1 MSVNVNQGPA
11 VPLSSRQN
19 WYKAAIWRWKWA
31 VNDTAKRPSYM
42 ITLPLRYNDID

>member
-19 WYKAAIWRWKWA
+19 WYKAAI
-31 VNDTAKRPSYM
+31 
-42 ITLPLRYNDID
+42 